1 MQYNKMQSEWKIRKD
16 FNLMF
21 SGKEK
26 AIEDLCQM
34 SVSINGKR
42 YRDVLLDLS
51 KEHYKLVEIFLTE
64 VSKKLIKVND
74 RNWLERF
81 KELAKTDKTVVKKK
95 KPQNIDTKIEELIK
109 KRQKENQKVDSD
121 EDIEDKIE
129 ESLDSE
135 EFVL

>member
-1 MQYNKMQSEWKIRKD
+1 MQSEWKIRKD

-64 VSKKLIKVND
+64 VSKNLIKVND